1 MAVVKCILG
10 LLALLVVS
18 AWTEAR
24 VVKKQNADNNDND
37 DGDDGGLTVS
47 ELLER
52 ANSHVEHSR
61 DGPRVEGDIAQPRL
75 PTLRNADPC
84 VLRGCM
90 WGKANDGKVYIP
102 YVIANHYSS
111 RELNIINSGINSF
124 AHSTCIRF
132 VPRSNQRDYIYIQSL
147 QGCYSYVGR
156 QGNSQTVSL
165 SRQGCIYYGTVQHEL
180 LHALGFNHEQC
191 RSDRDRHIQVLLQN
205 VMKGQ
210 EHNFRKID
218 TLNQG
223 TPYDYGSVMH
233 YGRLAFS
240 KDNYN
245 PTMVAIPNRNAVFG
259 TARQMSQHDI
269 NRINLL
275 YKC

>member
-1 MAVVKCILG
+1 MAAMKCILS
-10 LLALLVVS
+10 LLALIAVS
-18 AWTEAR
+18 VWTEAG
-24 VVKKQNADNNDND
+24 VVMKASEDSNDED
-37 DGDDGGLTVS
+37 DLTVS
-47 ELLER
+47 EQLEN
-52 ANSHVEHSR
+52 ANKDFGNER
-61 DGPRVEGDIAQPRL
+61 DGIEVHGDIAVSRL
-75 PTLRNADPC
+75 PSLRNADPC

-90 WGKANDGKVYIP
+90 WPKATDGKVYIP

-111 RELNIINSGINSF
+111 TELDVIKRGINSF
-124 AHSTCIRF
+124 SYSTCIRF
-132 VPRSNQRDYIYIQSL
+132 YPRRNERDFIHIQSL
-147 QGCYSYVGR
+147 EGCYSFVGR

-165 SRQGCIYYGTVQHEL
+165 SRRGCIYHGTVQHEL

-191 RSDRDRHIQVLLQN
+191 RSDRDQNIRVLLQN
-205 VMKGQ
+205 IIKGQ
-210 EHNFRKID
+210 EYNFNKIN

-245 PTMVAIPNRNAVFG
+245 PTMVAVPNSNAVFG
-259 TARQMSQHDI
+259 TARQMSQNDI

-275 YKC
+275 YCSN